1 MMCMVFTS
9 LIMSV
14 IVCNITSV
22 ACTVYTWCIPIGSKI
37 HIFLE
42 YIAIQ
47 LTAAQPIDS
56 ELLLSSFLSF
66 TLSLALYFSIAASPL
81 PPLSLWNC
89 RSSATRLF
97 SHSPLLYSGLFYAPH
112 SLVRCWVYPLWL
124 YIGLVLYMGKLLWN
138 NVLVAQSDVFTVTR
152 VVSWFWILMVIGSK
166 VLCFKQFSS
175 I

>member
-81 PPLSLWNC
+81 PPLSVELPFIGYSALFTFSTALF
-89 RSSATRLF
+89 RSFLCTSFAGTLLSVPAMIVYWLSIVYGKTSLEQCF
-97 SHSPLLYSGLFYAPH
+97 GCTKWCFHSNTS
-112 SLVRCWVYPLWL
+112 RQ
-124 YIGLVLYMGKLLWN
+124 LVLNPHGDRKQSV
-138 NVLVAQSDVFTVTR
+138 VL
-152 VVSWFWILMVIGSK
+152 
-166 VLCFKQFSS
+166 
-175 I
+175 